1 MTDAFLVHL
10 ASNLQ
15 TLEYL
20 YIIGC
25 PRVTHLGIG
34 AVASANKSGLVGI
47 SVEGL
52 SQAFVR
58 DPRKCLTCWP
68 QSYVW

>member
-1 MTDAFLVHL
+1 MACWQASTHVTDAFLVQL

-15 TLEYL
+15 GLEYL

-25 PRVTHLGIG
+25 PRVTHRGIG
-34 AVASANKSGLVGI
+34 EIASANKNGLIGI

-52 SQAFVR
+52 SQIFVR
-58 DPRKCLTCWP
+58 VLARA
-68 QSYVW
+68 